1 MRLKPT
7 AIHINA
13 NIGLPRL
20 ASILNCVA
28 ERKVLRKITN
38 MAVAMALAPPVNSCS
53 NAIVSDGF
61 GETLSQMRGGPTI
74 LAGVPY
80 PYSRM
85 QAAENCAQ
93 NPGGILGDDLLN

>member
-38 MAVAMALAPPVNSCS
+38 MTVAMTLAPPVNSCS
-53 NAIVSDGF
+53 NAIVSDG
-61 GETLSQMRGGPTI
+61 LGG
-74 LAGVPY
+74 
-80 PYSRM
+80 
-85 QAAENCAQ
+85 
-93 NPGGILGDDLLN
+93 

>member
-38 MAVAMALAPPVNSCS
+38 MAVAVTLAPLINSCS
-53 NAIVSDGF
+53 NAVVSDDLG
-61 GETLSQMRGGPTI
+61 GTLSQMRGGSKM
-74 LAGVPY
+74 LVGVSY
-80 PYSRM
+80 PIFSLSGLPLEFLRS
-85 QAAENCAQ
+85 
-93 NPGGILGDDLLN
+93 